1 MNQALIQQY
10 AVSLEDLLR
19 RYASADAEAARLLS
33 ALAPYLDDAKAGRI
47 LTPLEH
53 IPGDYYFDEG
63 TLRKYRDLEHAYSK
77 FQIEVTGGEPPALI
91 AFRNRV
97 NAQKN

>member
-1 MNQALIQQY
+1 MDQERLKQFALE
-10 AVSLEDLLR
+10 LEDAAR
-19 RYASADAEAARLLS
+19 RYAAMDPEVRSFAGSVEGVSA
-33 ALAPYLDDAKAGRI
+33 DAKAGRI

-53 IPGDYYFDEG
+53 IPGDYYFSEG